1 MSIASTAAPT
11 ARRRFLSGVALVALL
26 AGAAIAVTRLQS
38 RLAPV
43 DLASM
48 SVSPPAL
55 VRPRLTETAAALAPP
70 TQARPVSFA
79 APPPQDTRPPAPAA
93 VAPQPGWE
101 RVMVAPELRVERV
114 VPPSHAI
121 VQERVLLEPERR
133 VERQASGGA
142 TVVEIVPARYGYR
155 ERRVEQAPA
164 RTVIET
170 IPAVWEWRPRAGAP
184 PAVAPSG

>member
-11 ARRRFLSGVALVALL
+11 ARRRFLSGVAIVALL
-26 AGAAIAVTRLQS
+26 AGAAIAVARLQA

-48 SVSPPAL
+48 SASPPAL
-55 VRPRLTETAAALAPP
+55 PRPRLTETAAASAPV
-70 TQARPVSFA
+70 RPA
-79 APPPQDTRPPAPAA
+79 AFSASRAAYEETRPPPRAA
-93 VAPQPGWE
+93 AAPQPGWE

-114 VPPSHAI
+114 VPPSYAI
-121 VQERVLLEPERR
+121 VRERVLLEPERR
-133 VERQASGGA
+133 VERPASGGA
-142 TVVEIVPARYGYR
+142 TVIEIAPARYGTR

-170 IPAVWEWRPRAGAP
+170 IPPVWEWRPRAGAP